1 MRHASVIHTS
11 VTLVSLLHFSQL
23 VDPPEGFTFG
33 TIKDTSTEDFFR
45 KSSSARLRKIY
56 DNMKDHNVETFSD
69 GMKKVRSGWV
79 LLSYTGTCNHTRS
92 HIKHERPCLTRLDYQ
107 PL

>member
-1 MRHASVIHTS
+1 MTHAVKLELLGRYTSSVIDTYL
-11 VTLVSLLHFSQL
+11 TLFPLLYFPQL

-56 DNMKDHNVETFSD
+56 ENMKDHNVETFSD

-79 LLSYTGTCNHTRS
+79 LLSYTEHLAT
-92 HIKHERPCLTRLDYQ
+92 LVRLM
-107 PL
+107 

>member
-1 MRHASVIHTS
+1 MHAVKLEELLGRYTPSVIHTNL
-11 VTLVSLLHFSQL
+11 TILPLLHFPQL

-79 LLSYTGTCNHTRS
+79 LLSYMEH
-92 HIKHERPCLTRLDYQ
+92 
-107 PL
+107 